1 MTCTTHH
8 NACDCREAALQERIA
23 SLQAENTH
31 WCSVANQRAIDLAS
45 ERQRVRGLEA
55 ALRELIIAVTF
66 ADPPKDYGTPNEPNL
81 CHEARVPTAFIDTAR
96 KALGEG

>member
-31 WCSVANQRAIDLAS
+31 WCSVANQRALDLAS
-45 ERQRVRGLEA
+45 ERQRVRVLEE
-55 ALRELIIAVTF
+55 ALRGYLDGCDNDE
-66 ADPPKDYGTPNEPNL
+66 
-81 CHEARVPTAFIDTAR
+81 CEACENAR